1 MTKYNNANGML
12 TGAIATNDNAIKQEY
27 NGYLQ
32 QTNSTGFRYNNNNSN
47 NDDNISHLS
56 HGNMHQN
63 PHQTLQHFFSRFNA
77 VGDASSAACSFG
89 NRNHPSTEGSKQLSM
104 TSSPIYTT
112 DYDDED
118 SSLSS
123 EEHVLAPLVCASAQ
137 SSRPCLTWACK
148 ACKKKNVTVDRRK
161 AATMRERRRLRKV
174 NEAFE
179 ILKRRTSS
187 NPNQRL
193 PKVEILRNAIEY
205 IESLEDL
212 LQESTPTRDGDN
224 LAPSLSGK
232 SCQSDYL
239 SSYAGAYLEDKLIFY
254 NKHMEKYG
262 QFTDFDSSASAN
274 GSSLDC
280 LNLIVQ
286 SINKSTTNA
295 AQMTATASKV
305 TTVVTTNSAS
315 STSTTN
321 TTTTTATGK
330 RSTSSL
336 NANFKQKCST

>member
-1 MTKYNNANGML
+1 MTKYNNTSAML
-12 TGAIATNDNAIKQEY
+12 AGSRATIDNTIKQEY
-27 NGYLQ
+27 SSYPQ
-32 QTNSTGFRYNNNNSN
+32 QTPPTGYRYGDNSMPHPNA
-47 NDDNISHLS
+47 
-56 HGNMHQN
+56 HQN

-77 VGDASSAACSFG
+77 VGDASSAACSFN
-89 NRNHPSTEGSKQLSM
+89 NRNHQTQDSGKQLSM

-262 QFTDFDSSASAN
+262 QFADFDGSASAS

-295 AQMTATASKV
+295 VQMQATASK
-305 TTVVTTNSAS
+305 TSAPISSS
-315 STSTTN
+315 STPPAKGSGST
-321 TTTTTATGK
+321 
-330 RSTSSL
+330 L
-336 NANFKQKCST
+336 HANFKQKCST

>member
-1 MTKYNNANGML
+1 MTKYNSGVGEMP
-12 TGAIATNDNAIKQEY
+12 ATHNIKQEY
-27 NGYLQ
+27 NNGYQQQSHPGYGYSNYHQQ
-32 QTNSTGFRYNNNNSN
+32 QT
-47 NDDNISHLS
+47 HLS
-56 HGNMHQN
+56 HSS
-63 PHQTLQHFFSRFNA
+63 HQTLQNFFSRFNA
-77 VGDASSAACSFG
+77 VGEAASAGGNGSASISANGSASSCSFSHG
-89 NRNHPSTEGSKQLSM
+89 NHPSEVDKQLVMNM
-104 TSSPIYTT
+104 TPSPIYTT
-112 DYDDED
+112 DYDDEN

-123 EEHVLAPLVCASAQ
+123 EEHVLAPLVCSSAQ

-148 ACKKKNVTVDRRK
+148 ACKKKSVTVDRRK

-212 LQESTPTRDGDN
+212 LQESSPTRDSDN

-239 SSYAGAYLEDKLIFY
+239 SSYAGAYLEDKLSFY

-262 QFTDFDSSASAN
+262 QFTDFDGSAN

-286 SINKSTTNA
+286 SINKSTTSPIQSKA
-295 AQMTATASKV
+295 TPTSADSHTPISGGTAP
-305 TTVVTTNSAS
+305 
-315 STSTTN
+315 TS
-321 TTTTTATGK
+321 
-330 RSTSSL
+330 L
-336 NANFKQKCST
+336 HANFKRKCST

>member
-1 MTKYNNANGML
+1 MTKYNSSSEMPAGHN
-12 TGAIATNDNAIKQEY
+12 IKQEY
-27 NGYLQ
+27 NNSYGQQSHPGYGFSNYNQ
-32 QTNSTGFRYNNNNSN
+32 QNQ
-47 NDDNISHLS
+47 LS
-56 HGNMHQN
+56 HPSQN
-63 PHQTLQHFFSRFNA
+63 SHQTLQNFFSRFNA
-77 VGDASSAACSFG
+77 VGDASAG
-89 NRNHPSTEGSKQLSM
+89 NNGTASISTSGLGSSCNYSNGNHPAELDKQLGMNM
-104 TSSPIYTT
+104 TPSPIYTT
-112 DYDDED
+112 DYDDEN

-123 EEHVLAPLVCASAQ
+123 EEHVLAPLVCSSAQ

-148 ACKKKNVTVDRRK
+148 ACKKKSVTVDRRK

-212 LQESTPTRDGDN
+212 LQESNPTRDGDN

-239 SSYAGAYLEDKLIFY
+239 SSYAGAYLEDKLSFY

-262 QFTDFDSSASAN
+262 QFTEFDGNAN

-286 SINKSTTNA
+286 SINKSTTSPIQNKA
-295 AQMTATASKV
+295 TPSTADSKTPPTSGATAP
-305 TTVVTTNSAS
+305 
-315 STSTTN
+315 TS
-321 TTTTTATGK
+321 
-330 RSTSSL
+330 L
-336 NANFKQKCST
+336 HANFKRKCST

>member
-1 MTKYNNANGML
+1 MTKYNNSNSNGML
-12 TGAIATNDNAIKQEY
+12 PGNGIKQEY
-27 NGYLQ
+27 TNYQQ
-32 QTNSTGFRYNNNNSN
+32 QTNSAEYAYSNNSQTHPN
-47 NDDNISHLS
+47 VSH
-56 HGNMHQN
+56 N
-63 PHQTLQHFFSRFNA
+63 PHQTLHHFFNRFNA
-77 VGDASSAACSFG
+77 VGDISNAACSFES
-89 NRNHPSTEGSKQLSM
+89 RNHQSTDPTKQLSM

-148 ACKKKNVTVDRRK
+148 ACKKKSVTVDRRK

-212 LQESTPTRDGDN
+212 LQESTPTRNGDN

-239 SSYAGAYLEDKLIFY
+239 SSYAGAYLEDKLNFY
-254 NKHMEKYG
+254 NRHMEKYG
-262 QFTDFDSSASAN
+262 QFADFDSSSSPN

-295 AQMTATASKV
+295 APIQAVSNK
-305 TTVVTTNSAS
+305 
-315 STSTTN
+315 STSTSLAASASASNAKST
-321 TTTTTATGK
+321 
-330 RSTSSL
+330 TSSL
-336 NANFKQKCST
+336 HANFKKKCST